1 MSLVFVLVGSS
12 ILIFVILRIL
22 PGDIALLFV
31 GVESSVSQ
39 ETLAEIRHKLGTDM
53 PLYEQYMTWMAGA
66 VRGNFGRSIYSD
78 KPVASEIAR
87 TAGVSVELVLLS
99 MALGMLLG
107 IPLGIV
113 CAVRQNTWVD
123 YLCRLWAVGGL
134 SLPFFWIGILLLL
147 GTIIFL
153 RWMPPLAYEGPG
165 EDLWVNLQMM
175 ILPAVALGWHIC
187 APVLRMT
194 RSCML
199 EVLREDY
206 IRTARS
212 KGLREMTVMYRHA
225 MKNAMLPVI
234 TIIGLLIGTL
244 LAGTVLLEN
253 IFALPGLGR
262 LLISSITFRD
272 YPMIQ
277 AIMLF
282 FAIVFVFVNLATD
295 IAYAWLDPR
304 IHY

>member
-1 MSLVFVLVGSS
+1 
-12 ILIFVILRIL
+12 
-22 PGDIALLFV
+22 
-31 GVESSVSQ
+31 
-39 ETLAEIRHKLGTDM
+39 
-53 PLYEQYMTWMAGA
+53 MAGA
-66 VRGNFGRSIYSD
+66 VKGNLGVSLHTG
-78 KPVASEIAR
+78 KPVISEIAR
-87 TAGVSVELVLLS
+87 TAGVTVELVLLS
-99 MALGMLLG
+99 IVLGMFLG
-107 IPLGIV
+107 IPLGVI
-113 CAVRQNTWVD
+113 CAMRQNTWVD
-123 YLCRLWAVGGL
+123 YLCRLWAIGGL

-165 EDLWVNLQMM
+165 EDLWINLQMM
-175 ILPAVALGWHIC
+175 ILPTVALGWHIC

-199 EVLREDY
+199 EVLGEDY

-212 KGLREMTVMYRHA
+212 KGLQEVPVMYRHA

-234 TIIGLLIGTL
+234 TIIGLISGTL
-244 LAGTVLLEN
+244 MGGTVLLEN

-272 YPMIQ
+272 YPMVQ

-282 FAIVFVFVNLATD
+282 FAAIFVFVNLATD

-304 IHY
+304 IHYA